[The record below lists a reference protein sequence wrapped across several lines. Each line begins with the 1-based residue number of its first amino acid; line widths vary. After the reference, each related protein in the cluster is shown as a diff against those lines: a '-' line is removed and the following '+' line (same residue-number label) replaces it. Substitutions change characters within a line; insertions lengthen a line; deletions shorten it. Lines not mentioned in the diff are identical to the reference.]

1 MQDGCSFVG
10 TYKEL
15 RKHVKSEH
23 PLAKPREV
31 DPILE
36 QKWRLL
42 EIERERQDALS
53 TITATMGRAIVFG
66 DYVLDLEDEDD
77 LDDVES
83 DEDDNAN
90 GHGTDNTRRM
100 LMFLMRQVAR
110 HHQNQRLQNAIGTTG
125 GAEDNYAVSSG
136 ANATTPYH
144 YPLEGD
150 DEDDLVMAGGG
161 STGMVRPER
170 RRRRRRRNRERLFLG
185 AN

>member
-31 DPILE
+31 DPVLE

-53 TITATMGRAIVFG
+53 TITATMGRAVVLG
-66 DYVLDLEDEDD
+66 DYVLDLEDGVD
-77 LDDVES
+77 LEDVES
-83 DEDDNAN
+83 YADVDDD
-90 GHGTDNTRRM
+90 HGTENTRRM
-100 LMFLMRQVAR
+100 LLFIMRQVAQ
-110 HHQNQRLQNAIGTTG
+110 HHQNQRLQNATG
-125 GAEDNYAVSSG
+125 ASDNAEDDYVVSSG
-136 ANATTPYH
+136 ANGTTPYS
-144 YPLEGD
+144 YPLEGGD
-150 DEDDLVMAGGG
+150 DDDVVVAGGR
-161 STGMVRPER
+161 STDVLRPER
-170 RRRRRRRNRERLFLG
+170 RRRRRRRNRGRLFLG